1 MATLE
6 DLKGVLESI
15 DKSIIEQKDLLT
27 NMFSIQETKNR
38 LASVDT
44 NIAPSGDTAGTTQ
57 TVGQTIAQSAAPGVG
72 SGLGA
77 AAAGAG
83 GLIGL
88 GAGIAGFMAA
98 LSIGSIGLDWL
109 GNDYSGLGDAFAS
122 FSEAMEN
129 LSPAAI
135 AALAGASAIAA
146 GTASFK
152 NLYGLGTA
160 SGMVGLGAGISG
172 FLIGLA
178 LGEIGLGWVGNDY
191 SSIGGALASFSDAI
205 GNLSAEAVGLLG
217 GIAAIA
223 IANTAFG
230 GNPKSLAANMTVLA
244 AGIAGFLGGLVLT
257 DIGLSWITS
266 VSGADGSGL
275 KSAFKLFNDS
285 IGELKDPIAITAL
298 GAILAAGTAAGIAK
312 GSGGVGVG
320 IGIASIMTGIGA
332 GIAGLMLGLVGS
344 GIAIDWIDKASGLD
358 SGTLVGA
365 FKLFNDSVGA
375 LNDENAIIALGA
387 ILAAGTAAGLA
398 TNVGGV
404 GAGIGITAVMTGIG
418 AGIAGLMIGLVGG
431 GIAIDWINKA
441 SGLDSGALVGAFK
454 IFNDSVG
461 ALNNENAIKALG
473 AILAVG
479 TAAGLATNVGGVGA
493 GIGIA
498 AVMNGIGA
506 GIAGL
511 FIGLATGG
519 KIVDLIESIPG
530 GDGDGLVSVFKMF
543 NDTVLAITPAAIE
556 RLKDISTLGGLN
568 IGDALKQLSAGA
580 LAMFGAGGLTS
591 IGSMITDGLKNTVD
605 YIFGTDYASEAKP
618 SIFQQLVDGLE
629 PIKDFDVAPIN
640 AFVNTLDTLTAAFER
655 LANID
660 AGDGIQKNIFGMM
673 KNIGGVMGIMP
684 FLLRGGYYRGESLG
698 YGDNIDFG
706 PEGEGGLLALR
717 DEDLDLLKQQIS
729 KLYGAL
735 DIPSANIQG
744 GDVATPSPTGAV
756 NARLTESVAAAVAE
770 SQLVSI
776 TAENVRVETETATI
790 NKFQAQ
796 AELVKSY
803 DMDKRSQ
810 VNAIDA
816 SNKTD
821 ARQYIGGTTHSNTTI
836 IQPSSSKND
845 LDYYFAH

>member
-15 DKSIIEQKDLLT
+15 DKSIIDQKDLLT
-27 NMFSIQETKNR
+27 NMFSMQETRDR
-38 LASVDT
+38 LSSVDST
-44 NIAPSGDTAGTTQ
+44 VAPAGDVAGAAPTAGQ
-57 TVGQTIAQSAAPGVG
+57 TVGQSAASGVG

-98 LSIGSIGLDWL
+98 LSIGSVGLDWL
-109 GNDYSGLGDAFAS
+109 GSDYSGLGAAFAS

-146 GTASFK
+146 STSSFK

-160 SGMVGLGAGISG
+160 SGMAGLGAGISG

-178 LGEIGLGWVGNDY
+178 LGEVGLSWVGNDY

-205 GNLSAEAVGLLG
+205 GNLSVEAVGLLG
-217 GIAAIA
+217 SIAAIA
-223 IANTAFG
+223 VANTALG
-230 GNPKSLAANMTVLA
+230 GNPKSLAANMTGLA

-257 DIGLSWITS
+257 DIGISWITNI
-266 VSGADGSGL
+266 SGADGSGL
-275 KSAFKLFNDS
+275 RSAFKLFNDS
-285 IGELKDPIAITAL
+285 VGELKDPIAITAL

-320 IGIASIMTGIGA
+320 IGIAS
-332 GIAGLMLGLVGS
+332 
-344 GIAIDWIDKASGLD
+344 
-358 SGTLVGA
+358 
-365 FKLFNDSVGA
+365 
-375 LNDENAIIALGA
+375 
-387 ILAAGTAAGLA
+387 
-398 TNVGGV
+398 
-404 GAGIGITAVMTGIG
+404 VMTGIG
-418 AGIAGLMIGLVGG
+418 AGIAGLMAGLVGG
-431 GIAIDWINKA
+431 GVAIDWINKA

-454 IFNDSVG
+454 LFNDSVG
-461 ALNNENAIKALG
+461 ALNNENAIIALG
-473 AILAVG
+473 AILLAG
-479 TAAGLATNVGGVGA
+479 TAAGLATNVGGAGA
-493 GIGIA
+493 GVGIA
-498 AVMNGIGA
+498 AVMTGIGA

-511 FIGLATGG
+511 FIGLAVGG
-519 KIVDLIESIPG
+519 KIVDLIEMIPG

-543 NDTVLAITPAAIE
+543 NDSVVAITPDAIE
-556 RLKDISTLGGLN
+556 RLKDLMTLGGMD
-568 IGDALKQLSAGA
+568 IAGALTGLSAGVV
-580 LAMFGAGGLTS
+580 AMFAAEGLVGLGQA
-591 IGSMITDGLKNTVD
+591 IKDGVLGTID
-605 YIFGTDYASEAKP
+605 FIFGSNLSEQKNP
-618 SIFQQLVDGLE
+618 SVFQQMVDGLE

-640 AFVNTLDTLTAAFER
+640 AFVNTLDTLTDAFGR

-735 DIPSANIQG
+735 DMPGANIQG
-744 GDVATPSPTGAV
+744 GEAATTSSVDPGNTKLA
-756 NARLTESVAAAVAE
+756 NSVAAAVAE

-796 AELVKSY
+796 AELVRGY
-803 DMDKRSQ
+803 DMDRRSQ
-810 VNAIDA
+810 VNM
-816 SNKTD
+816 TD
-821 ARQYIGGTTHSNTTI
+821 ARQSSTIDASTKTTQSVTNI
-836 IQPSSSKND
+836 ITPRSSND
-845 LDYYFAH
+845 LDYGLPRAVG